1 MDVVFHGIA
10 NLCQPM
16 FDTVSNLGNIPNA
29 LLIACAFV
37 AFVIW
42 TGMLFKYKK
51 LQENE

>member
-29 LLIACAFV
+29 LFIACAFV

-42 TGMLFKYKK
+42 TGMLFKYRR